1 MLIEQQMIPLAK
13 PVVDEEEIAAVVAV
27 MRSGHLVQGPV
38 VEEFERR
45 FAEII
50 GVQHAVAVSSGTA
63 ALHLALLA
71 QGVGPGDEVIT
82 SSFSF
87 VATANSILYAG
98 ARPIFADIRPE
109 DFNIDPEQIEA
120 KITPRTRA
128 IMPVHLYGQPADMD
142 AIGDIARRHGLVIVE
157 DAAQAHG
164 ASVHG
169 RNAGTFGMGCFSFY
183 ATKNVQTAEGGV
195 ITTNDAALAERL
207 RMLRGHGA
215 RVRYQHEFLG
225 FNYRMS
231 DLHAAIGVVQLERF
245 ENLTRRR
252 IENATYL
259 SNHISNVTVPYVR
272 PGVRHVYHQYTVRIR
287 SGRDAAAR
295 TLADAGIGTG
305 VHYPLPIH
313 QQPLYRQLGYTDV
326 LPFAEQASREVLA
339 LPVHPELSRADLD
352 RIVTA
357 VSQLEG

>member
-1 MLIEQQMIPLAK
+1 MLIEQQLIPLAR
-13 PVVDEEEIAAVVAV
+13 PVIDEKEIAAVVAV

-38 VEEFERR
+38 VEQFERR

-71 QGVGPGDEVIT
+71 LGVGSGDEVIT
-82 SSFSF
+82 SPFSF
-87 VATANSILYAG
+87 VATANSILYTG
-98 ARPIFADIRPE
+98 AQPVFADIRAN

-120 KITPRTRA
+120 KISPRTRA
-128 IMPVHLYGQPADMD
+128 IMPVHLYGQPADME
-142 AIGDIARRHGLVIVE
+142 AICDIARRHQLAIVE

-169 RNAGTFGMGCFSFY
+169 RNAGTFGLGCFSFY

-195 ITTNDAALAERL
+195 ITTNDEALADRL

-215 RVRYQHEFLG
+215 RVRYQHDILG

-231 DLHAAIGVVQLERF
+231 DLHAAIGVVQLDRF
-245 ENLTRRR
+245 EQLTRRR

-259 SNHISNVTVPYVR
+259 SKHITNVAVPYVR

-287 SGRDAAAR
+287 SGREAAAR
-295 TLADAGIGTG
+295 TLAEAGIGTG

-313 QQPLYRQLGYTDV
+313 QQPLYQELGYNDS
-326 LPFAEQASREVLA
+326 LPISEQASREVLA
-339 LPVHPELSRADLD
+339 LPVHPELSRGDLD
-352 RIVTA
+352 RIVSS
-357 VSQLEG
+357 VSQLAG